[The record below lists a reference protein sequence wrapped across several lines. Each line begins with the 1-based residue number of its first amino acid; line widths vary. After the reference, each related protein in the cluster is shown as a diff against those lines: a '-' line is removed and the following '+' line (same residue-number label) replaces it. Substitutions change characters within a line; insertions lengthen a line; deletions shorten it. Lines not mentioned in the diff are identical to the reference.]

1 MKVST
6 PLAFKGKLNS
16 QNLSFPV
23 VQTLGIN
30 ETRCVGCINME
41 QGERV
46 HVNLNQFSRFS
57 PLVAPTFG
65 DFKIKTHAFWVP
77 TRLVWAHY
85 GEFLDDS
92 LDASFDAFRAPLNF
106 SLRDFY
112 ETMKDYSLMTS
123 MGNFG
128 NINDYQKKSDGSP
141 LYDVNI
147 WFQDSTTGYSY
158 NFTDFGRKI
167 FASMQAL
174 GYALP
179 LYLSIETYNNDVF
192 WIGEKYSLYPLLSL
206 FRCFYDWLYPSQ
218 YVTQQGLGMFFLD
231 DFHPQWR
238 SGTLAQ
244 RQLWLSQM
252 FTLLYNAYD
261 KSFFTSLWAKPNQ
274 VAQSTTGG
282 RGQSKLGRTN
292 VLASQGVG
300 GIGTWNG
307 TAGEMGNTNG
317 DAIKETIVAS
327 GPDAALVYNK
337 PWVGNTPSPAVLSAD
352 ALRWLESVSDFV
364 LRSNIGG
371 TRVREFLKSHF
382 GYAPSEM
389 MNCSTWLRTFTD
401 KVVIQDVTNM
411 SATSAVLGEQ
421 GGKAVSSG
429 NGSLKFEASE
439 RGMLIFITQVEP
451 RVAYYQGLDK
461 YCRAINS
468 RFDMYLPDFD
478 SVSMVAVPRSSLF
491 NQYRQY
497 EDVQKVP
504 ITSQEDVLG
513 YAPHDAERKNKNAIL
528 NGDFIFNSRNLGLD
542 SYHTFRDVLFGR
554 NNLAIDSRFLEVD
567 NQAQRIFAYVGN
579 PTSSGQYAQYDKIF
593 NEMFFDVTKY
603 SHAKSLSESM
613 PFFDEDGKRVNLE
626 YQGSEI

>member
-106 SLRDFY
+106 SLCDFY
-112 ETMKDYSLMTS
+112 ETM
-123 MGNFG
+123 
-128 NINDYQKKSDGSP
+128 YQYGFMELKADFDTPDGYAKKSDGTP
-141 LYDVNI
+141 LYDVNE
-147 WFQDSTTGYSY
+147 WEGSLTDGNGASY
-158 NFTDFGRKI
+158 NFSDFGRKI

-179 LYLSIETYNNDVF
+179 LYYRNATQAIDADAYAFYTT
-192 WIGEKYSLYPLLSL
+192 EKYSLYPLLSL

-282 RGQSKLGRTN
+282 RGQSNLPVVKQSSTDGNRGIFADSFKIGSQDNLVMVGNN
-292 VLASQGVG
+292 VRD
-300 GIGTWNG
+300 
-307 TAGEMGNTNG
+307 GEVIVSKDSTNG
-317 DAIKETIVAS
+317 
-327 GPDAALVYNK
+327 YN
-337 PWVGNTPSPAVLSAD
+337 NATLTAD
-352 ALRWLESVSDFV
+352 ALRWLEKTSDFI

-461 YCRAINS
+461 YCRAIKS

-513 YAPHDAERKNKNAIL
+513 YAPNDAERKNKNAIL

-554 NNLAIDSRFLEVD
+554 SNLAIDSRFLEVD

-613 PFFDEDGKRVNLE
+613 PFFDEDGKRVSLE

>member
-112 ETMKDYSLMTS
+112 ETM
-123 MGNFG
+123 
-128 NINDYQKKSDGSP
+128 YQYGFMELRADFDTPDGYAKKGDGTP
-141 LYDVNI
+141 LYDVNE
-147 WFQDSTTGYSY
+147 WEGSLTDGNGASY
-158 NFTDFGRKI
+158 NFSDFGRKI

-179 LYLSIETYNNDVF
+179 LYYRNATQAIDADAYAFYTT
-192 WIGEKYSLYPLLSL
+192 EKYSLYPLLSL

-274 VAQSTTGG
+274 IAQNTTSG
-282 RGQSKLGRTN
+282 RGQSKISNFAADPVFMDRNGVQSTQTSANRGN
-292 VLASQGVG
+292 VGSSE
-300 GIGTWNG
+300 N
-307 TAGEMGNTNG
+307 
-317 DAIKETIVAS
+317 
-327 GPDAALVYNK
+327 
-337 PWVGNTPSPAVLSAD
+337 AVLSTPRNVSSTSFQYQLSAD
-352 ALRWLESVSDFV
+352 SLRWLESVSDFV

-461 YCRAINS
+461 YCRAIKS

-497 EDVQKVP
+497 EDMQKVP

-513 YAPHDAERKNKNAIL
+513 YAPNDAERKNKNAIL

-567 NQAQRIFAYVGN
+567 NQAQRIFAYVGS

-613 PFFDEDGKRVNLE
+613 PFFDEAGKRVNLE